1 MTSVTGSDQDTA
13 PSGPVTIFDYVR
25 SVTGD
30 KPVYTDED
38 HWNAGV
44 GILGRCEICYTLIFS
59 LNAYPARSGCCRCA
73 DCIGDD
79 GFVTVEEFAAALA
92 DV

>member
-1 MTSVTGSDQDTA
+1 MTGSDQDGT
-13 PSGPVTIFDYVR
+13 PVPPITIFDYVCA
-25 SVTGD
+25 VTGD

-44 GILGRCEICYTLIFS
+44 GILGLCEICCMLIVS

-79 GFVTVEEFAAALA
+79 GFATVEQFAAALA
-92 DV
+92 ADA